1 MRVYDII
8 RFKGAKVVTIGPD
21 ALIPE
26 AMRLMVEHN
35 IGSLVVVEDGIAGI
49 LTERDLLRAA
59 DRDLKGLP
67 DTTVR
72 QLMTQIVITA
82 TPSERIQAVMETMTS
97 HRIRHLPIVDGGE
110 LSGLISIGDVVNAL
124 REDLESENQQL
135 HAYIEGSRL

>member
-135 HAYIEGSRL
+135 HADIEGSRL